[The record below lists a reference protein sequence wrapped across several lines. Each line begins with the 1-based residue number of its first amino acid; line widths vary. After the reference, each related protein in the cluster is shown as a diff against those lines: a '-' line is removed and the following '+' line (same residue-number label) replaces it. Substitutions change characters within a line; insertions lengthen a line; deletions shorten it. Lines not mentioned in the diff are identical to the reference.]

1 MEEKTYIQIALPDGT
16 KLGKYIR
23 LMRGSH
29 RTMAQFA
36 REIGTS
42 ASTICRIENGR
53 INRPLTEKMIYAIY
67 NCKVKESNINFEM
80 LMSANG
86 FVNKEIASKQCYL
99 EELKTGYVA
108 ESLRRKQIKSII
120 VSAMIEETGSA
131 IPVAKKATQLTDYF
145 QYAFFMDQPEEALQ
159 KMWCF
164 VAFPEECSEKIP
176 PKRLLS
182 YIQGKMANVLLL
194 DAWHAER
201 LDGIKFSFVFC
212 DQMLYTEIV
221 QSLKN
226 APIKSAMSA
235 ILVDTNNKKVLEE
248 TWISSIF
255 KEKEYEAFPQI
266 VSKKRQEEEMDYE
279 RDCSYD
285 GWF

>member
-1 MEEKTYIQIALPDGT
+1 MEEEKTYIQIALPDGT

-108 ESLRRKQIKSII
+108 ESLRRKQI
-120 VSAMIEETGSA
+120 
-131 IPVAKKATQLTDYF
+131 
-145 QYAFFMDQPEEALQ
+145 
-159 KMWCF
+159 
-164 VAFPEECSEKIP
+164 
-176 PKRLLS
+176 
-182 YIQGKMANVLLL
+182 
-194 DAWHAER
+194 
-201 LDGIKFSFVFC
+201 
-212 DQMLYTEIV
+212 
-221 QSLKN
+221 
-226 APIKSAMSA
+226 
-235 ILVDTNNKKVLEE
+235 
-248 TWISSIF
+248 
-255 KEKEYEAFPQI
+255 
-266 VSKKRQEEEMDYE
+266 
-279 RDCSYD
+279 
-285 GWF
+285 

>member
-1 MEEKTYIQIALPDGT
+1 M
-16 KLGKYIR
+16 
-23 LMRGSH
+23 
-29 RTMAQFA
+29 
-36 REIGTS
+36 
-42 ASTICRIENGR
+42 
-53 INRPLTEKMIYAIY
+53 
-67 NCKVKESNINFEM
+67 
-80 LMSANG
+80 
-86 FVNKEIASKQCYL
+86 
-99 EELKTGYVA
+99 
-108 ESLRRKQIKSII
+108 
-120 VSAMIEETGSA
+120 
-131 IPVAKKATQLTDYF
+131 
-145 QYAFFMDQPEEALQ
+145 Q

-255 KEKEYEAFPQI
+255 KEYEAFPQI

-279 RDCSYD
+279 RDC
-285 GWF
+285 